1 MREHLAIETM
11 TTTTSSQLKVDG
23 GSCSAAVIKA
33 GVELTKADLQDVLTF
48 AGYGWAVQTRYLGK
62 SRIKAGFADRGS
74 KGSKTVGYQH
84 DLDAMQNHM
93 GAAMAFLNGL
103 DNGCTQYK
111 LVAVFSSMSGYVFSF
126 R

>member
-1 MREHLAIETM
+1 MS
-11 TTTTSSQLKVDG
+11 TTTTSRLTVDG

-33 GVELTKADLQDVLTF
+33 GAELNKADLQDALTF
-48 AGYGWAVQTRYLGK
+48 AGYGWAVQTRYLGCTDTK
-62 SRIKAGFADRGS
+62 GSRIKAGFADRGS
-74 KGSKTVGYQH
+74 RGSKTIGYQH
-84 DLDAMQNHM
+84 ALDSMQNHLA
-93 GAAMAFLNGL
+93 AAMAFLNGL